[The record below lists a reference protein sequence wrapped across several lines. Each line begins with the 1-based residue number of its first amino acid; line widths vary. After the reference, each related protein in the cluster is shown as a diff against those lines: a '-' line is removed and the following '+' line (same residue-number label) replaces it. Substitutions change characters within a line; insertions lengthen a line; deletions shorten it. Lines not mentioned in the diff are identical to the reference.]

1 MGPLGRCTVLAC
13 PSPNAYT
20 LALPRRMRC
29 SLTVNV
35 DRLKPFFERVGAPA
49 ATGPVS
55 DPGQEGENEVE
66 LLINRRRVRRVT
78 RYLHQ
83 YLVRRRGHT
92 SGTHRLAARRRAAAA
107 VAAAAATSCRPAAGG
122 CFGRLPADSSRSP
135 AEVATGPALL
145 GRTVLCCWPGP
156 PGDGWVRG
164 TVVRRSRTQGFSH
177 VIRYG
182 PRSALGA
189 AIMVDSLLSRCR
201 LARAGWPLG
210 PAVPDARAGPLL

>member
-1 MGPLGRCTVLAC
+1 M
-13 PSPNAYT
+13 
-20 LALPRRMRC
+20 
-29 SLTVNV
+29 
-35 DRLKPFFERVGAPA
+35 
-49 ATGPVS
+49 
-55 DPGQEGENEVE
+55 E

-92 SGTHRLAARRRAAAA
+92 SADDEWLREEELAHCREVDVVRVAGTHRLAARSRAAAA